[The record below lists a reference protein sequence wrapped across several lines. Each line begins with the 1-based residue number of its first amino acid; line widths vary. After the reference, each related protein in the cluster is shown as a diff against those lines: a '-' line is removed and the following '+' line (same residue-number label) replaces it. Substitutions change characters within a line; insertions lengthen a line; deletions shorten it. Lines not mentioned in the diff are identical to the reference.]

1 MSKAPAYQEYAADYL
16 ADETINLMSLEEE
29 GVLARLKN
37 ICWVSGSIPADLD
50 KLSRLCKVAPTDV
63 LTRVVKAC
71 FKQHPT
77 LSDRLIYPNH
87 EVQKEK
93 QLEWRLKSAEAGRKS
108 AKVRGEK
115 KAKSFESN
123 QPSAEVEPTI
133 QPDANQPSMLA
144 EPLIEPDANSSSL
157 SLSSTSS
164 SSKGKEQKPS
174 RDKREADPR
183 HQPFKLALQTYWIQA
198 HEHRLPFPWA
208 PADAKQ
214 LANLLS
220 SAPELSLDQFQQ
232 LLANRL
238 KSSGVTHGLPPNKW
252 LAGVMGYS
260 EPNDRYGKTLEVNNG
275 AAGANFRNASKTA
288 PNVGAA
294 AQAIAHA
301 IERDRNNQAFDEV
314 QPEEGSAGYT
324 GDTSP
329 VRRRLIDLRVE

>member
-16 ADETINLMSLEEE
+16 ADETIQLMSLEEE
-29 GVLARLKN
+29 GILARLKN
-37 ICWVSGSIPADLD
+37 ICWMSGSIPADLD
-50 KLSRLCKVAPTDV
+50 KLSRLCKFAPTNV
-63 LTRVVKAC
+63 LTQVVKAC
-71 FKQHPT
+71 FKQHPS

-115 KAKSFESN
+115 KAKSVESN
-123 QPSAEVEPTI
+123 QSSLEVEPTI
-133 QPDANQPSMLA
+133 QPN
-144 EPLIEPDANSSSL
+144 ANSSSL

-174 RDKREADPR
+174 RDKREGDPR

-220 SAPELSLDQFQQ
+220 SAPELSLDQFQR

-238 KSSGVTHGLPPNKW
+238 KSTGVAHGSPPNKW
-252 LAGVMGYS
+252 LAAVMSYS
-260 EPNDRYGKTLEVNNG
+260 EPNDRYGKTLEENNG
-275 AAGANFRNASKTA
+275 AASANFRSASKTGGNI
-288 PNVGAA
+288 PAA
-294 AQAIAHA
+294 ADAFSLLVQA
-301 IERDRNNQAFDEV
+301 ERNSRSTDEI
-314 QPEEGSAGYT
+314 QSAEGGGSECGNAGAVH
-324 GDTSP
+324 G
-329 VRRRLIDLRVE
+329 RLIDLRAG